1 MQSRATAK
9 PFWTLMMRLAWTAVL
24 LSLGHIASASPQSI
38 GATME
43 PAAFSKMWPGAAL
56 APWAPIRL
64 GPTKRATRYDL
75 VDDGDAPVLH
85 AVADGAA
92 SGLAYPASFDLRETP
107 IMAWRWR
114 IAGLIPDAD
123 ARVASREDSP
133 ARIVLEFDGD
143 KSKLSAADRLLYK
156 LGEQVTGRE
165 APYATLAYI
174 WSNALAVDTVISS
187 PLTRRIRMVVASS
200 GATGVGVW
208 RSLARDVVADF
219 HRAFGE
225 SPGRLL
231 SVGVLTDTDDTGGHA
246 EAWYGDIRFERT
258 ITVR

>member
-1 MQSRATAK
+1 MQARATPK
-9 PFWTLMMRLAWTAVL
+9 PYWTLMMRLSWTTVL
-24 LSLGHIASASPQSI
+24 LSLGHVAPVSPQST
-38 GATME
+38 GATAE
-43 PAAFSKMWPGAAL
+43 PAAFSRMRPGGAL
-56 APWAPIRL
+56 APWAPVRL
-64 GPTKRATRYDL
+64 GPTKHSTRYDL
-75 VDDGDAPVLH
+75 VEDGDAPVLH

-92 SGLAYPASFDLRETP
+92 SGLAYPASIDLRQTP

-123 ARVASREDSP
+123 TRVASREDSP

-143 KSKLSAADRLLYK
+143 KSKLSAADRILIK
-156 LGEQVTGRE
+156 VGEHVTGRE

-174 WSNALAVDTVISS
+174 WSNELAVDTVISS
-187 PLTRRIRMVVASS
+187 PLTRRIQMVVASS
-200 GATGVGVW
+200 GAAGVGVW
-208 RSLARDVVADF
+208 QSLARDVVADF

-246 EAWYGDIRFERT
+246 EAWYGDIRLER
-258 ITVR
+258 R